1 MINQHLELIPI
12 IQMENFQHL
21 SFKGPFE
28 LLHLT
33 DRSGHFRGE
42 GYDIF
47 LEAGEIR
54 VHSMNRNEL
63 KVEVSHILH
72 IEIRKSKNNE

>member
-28 LLHLT
+28 LLQLT
-33 DRSGHFRGE
+33 EHSGHFHGE
-42 GYDIF
+42 GFDIF
-47 LEAGEIR
+47 LKAGEIR
-54 VHSMNRNEL
+54 VLSMNRSEL
-63 KVEVSHILH
+63 RIEVSNIQHV
-72 IEIRKSKNNE
+72 EIRKRKDNG

>member
-33 DRSGHFRGE
+33 DESGHFHGE

-47 LEAGEIR
+47 LKAREIR
-54 VHSMNRNEL
+54 VISMNRSEL
-63 KVEVSHILH
+63 RIEVSNIQHV
-72 IEIRKSKNNE
+72 EIRKSKDNG